1 MVTRQM
7 LATLLHDET
16 AAGMIEYALLAALI
30 AIASYVAMHNFSK
43 KLAKDYKNLGKK
55 F

>member
-1 MVTRQM
+1 MVTVQM
-7 LATLLHDET
+7 LGTFLRDET

-30 AIASYVAMHNFSK
+30 AIASWVAMHNFGK
-43 KLAKDYKNLGKK
+43 KLAKDYKNLAKK